1 MACSKRIQKLFAASR
16 ERAINAQHDTFIKDI
31 HHAAH
36 ELYADLDKWER
47 IARSMAWAIENQT
60 VYVDAEDRIVG
71 RTYYGADFRS
81 NMATY
86 PGACDIFDW
95 RSAPEARIRRE
106 VEDHSVMQSF
116 ALTAAVAAGH
126 IAWDYSLLLREGT
139 TGIRAR
145 IENASGRNTDE
156 KSRRFYAGA
165 LIMIEALENWNRKH
179 VEALKDLGMTG
190 MAAVLSHVPEQPAR
204 TFHEAV
210 QAYFMQHIVIMKEN
224 PFGGNSPGRLDYYL
238 WPYLEADL
246 QSGRYTLDEAR
257 ELIYELF
264 IKIDERIYSRDEWG
278 ETIVVGG
285 TKPDGSSAINPL
297 TYIMIEAAMDLDLIH
312 PGVYVRV
319 PDGAPEDFMSL
330 CANYL
335 LHGNNRAQIL
345 SDKNVIAALT
355 DHGVPYE
362 EAVDYFCGGCMEIGI
377 QGKTADC
384 LYNGWHNM
392 PKMVELAVTGGVSLN
407 DGRVTDRF
415 RVKGIEYY
423 EDFESF
429 YADFI
434 KEACRIIT
442 MGFRA
447 LDLYGEEAEE
457 SRPSYL
463 ISTMLDDCI
472 ERGRNMHGGG
482 TKYYD
487 YGTTPIGLPNAT
499 DYLYA
504 VKRAVYEDKICTA
517 GELIAALKANFEG
530 YELLRRRLAAIP
542 KYGQGDV
549 GADAF
554 AKRLFTDVSDI
565 YDSYTNRFGGH
576 GKMIVLTFVFAPDAG
591 RMLGA
596 TADGNFAGRVI
607 AQGVTPQ
614 SSSMKNGI
622 TAAINSCTG
631 IPCEIYGGGASTMW
645 DLDPTWANEEIV
657 RALLVTFFE
666 RGGQIFQGN
675 MTSVDDLLRAKEH
688 PEEYAH
694 LMVRVGGYSA
704 RFVNLGEALQRD
716 IIERYRHRG

>member
-1 MACSKRIQKLFAASR
+1 MSYSKRIEKLFAASR
-16 ERAINAQHDTFIKDI
+16 ERAKKEQHDTFIKDV
-31 HHAAH
+31 HYAANN
-36 ELYADLDKWER
+36 LYTDLEKWER
-47 IARSMAWAIENQT
+47 IARSMAWAIENQQ
-60 VYVDAEDRIVG
+60 VYVDADDRIVG
-71 RTYYGADFRS
+71 RTYYGPDFRS
-81 NMATY
+81 NIATY

-95 RSAPEARIRRE
+95 RTRPEARIARE
-106 VEDHSVMQSF
+106 VEDYTVMQSF
-116 ALTAAVAAGH
+116 ALTAGVAAGH
-126 IAWDYSLLLREGT
+126 IAWDYALMLREGT

-145 IENASGRNTDE
+145 IEAASKRNTDE
-156 KSRRFYAGA
+156 KSQQFYRGA

-179 VEALKDLGMTG
+179 VDALIELGMTD
-190 MAAVLSHVPEQPAR
+190 MAALLSRVPEQPCT

-210 QAYFMQHIVIMKEN
+210 QAYYMQHIVIMKEN

-246 QSGRYTLDEAR
+246 AAGRCTMDEAR
-257 ELIYELF
+257 DLIYELF
-264 IKIDERIYSRDEWG
+264 IKIDERLYARDNWG

-285 TKPDGSSAINPL
+285 TRPDGSSAVNPL
-297 TYIMIEAAMDLDLIH
+297 TYIMIEAIMDMDLIH
-312 PGVYVRV
+312 PLVYVRV
-319 PDGAPEDFMSL
+319 PEKAPEELLSV
-330 CANYL
+330 CAKYL
-335 LHGNNRAQIL
+335 LHGNNRAQIVA
-345 SDKNVIAALT
+345 DKNIISALT
-355 DHGVPYE
+355 SHGVPYE
-362 EAVDYFCGGCMEIGI
+362 EAVDYFCGGCMEIAI

-415 RVKGIEYY
+415 RVKGIENYDNF
-423 EDFESF
+423 EDF

-434 KEACRIIT
+434 KEARRIIT
-442 MGFRA
+442 MAFKA
-447 LDLYGEEAEE
+447 LDIYGEEAAE

-517 GELIAALKANFEG
+517 GELITALKANFEG
-530 YELLRRRLAAIP
+530 YELLRRRLAALP
-542 KYGQGDV
+542 KYGQGDAD
-549 GADAF
+549 ADAF
-554 AKRLFTDVSDI
+554 AKRLFTDISDI
-565 YDSYTNRFGGH
+565 YDSYTNRCGGH
-576 GKMIVLTFVFAPDAG
+576 GKMIILTFVFAPDAG
-591 RMLGA
+591 RMMGA
-596 TADGNFAGRVI
+596 TADGNFAGRII

-614 SSSMKNGI
+614 GSSMKNGI
-622 TAAINSCTG
+622 TAAINSATCM
-631 IPCEIYGGGASTMW
+631 PCEIYSGGASTMW
-645 DLDPTWANEEIV
+645 DLDPTWANEDIV
-657 RALLVTFFE
+657 RALLATFIE